1 MAASTWFHGS
11 AWPPGNHGTMP
22 DGQLPLGDGVD
33 RRRQLGRRDGAFDVG
48 EERHRLLAP
57 VGAAGLSA

>member
-11 AWPPGNHGTMP
+11 AWPPGNHGIMP

-33 RRRQLGRRDGAFDVG
+33 RGLQVGGGDDAGDVDAAWLSPSRR
-48 EERHRLLAP
+48 
-57 VGAAGLSA
+57 GLRA